1 MRTARFASGQFTTA
15 GDNAFSALTVT
26 VCVTL
31 AKEFAFIAFECYVY
45 IVTCFFGLR
54 SSPYTEDTLPPL
66 SMSITQTYTSKCSWK
81 MIFGRKQNFLEQEEE
96 YEKNLK
102 TKILKFHENPS
113 NSNSAVRYG
122 KRAEEGT
129 WQR

>member
-15 GDNAFSALTVT
+15 RVNAFSALAVT
-26 VCVTL
+26 VCVTS
-31 AKEFAFIAFECYVY
+31 AKEFAFIAFACYVN

-81 MIFGRKQNFLEQEEE
+81 MIFGRKQDLLEEE
-96 YEKNLK
+96 EGDKNLK
-102 TKILKFHENPS
+102 TKILKFRENPS